1 MPSLLCLDA
10 AAYYAQANLTHVK
23 GSVHFPHGLSNP
35 MQAFPGD
42 WP

>member
-10 AAYYAQANLTHVK
+10 AAYYAQANLPVSK
-23 GSVHFPHGLSNP
+23 DFMNVPHGLSNP